1 MCAATRRDRADGLT
15 TAIRAED
22 EAVIRGSRACVKLG
36 AFVLGLLVAGCS
48 SAELAADDDDGGVA
62 AAGCNQ
68 HADCSGDT
76 PRCDSETGDCVSKGP
91 AHQIG
96 WGDGTAST
104 VAVMPVYQPEAA
116 REAVDLEF
124 HPTRVNELWVVMREF
139 ESQEPC
145 SESYATEAGCL
156 ALEGSVAVIQN
167 PGLQEVTWAR
177 YVDPNAWHFMRRP
190 SALAHG
196 AMSEICTGLN
206 GASCLNH
213 AAADWIGTSDTFATC
228 HEARTGNFQDDPID
242 FIGPTLWPSDLE
254 HFAKSPPGMNGSHL
268 DMLHATPYCMGIAH
282 ERDNVYWTFNGKLGA
297 VEQYNFNATH
307 QIGGHDHSDG
317 EIYRYVRGQLLRV
330 PNVPSHMVFHQADQ
344 HLYIAD
350 TGNHRVVKL
359 DPNSG
364 VVAGAL
370 QPNYEEIEIAKVVE
384 GAVLLDVVPPGIL
397 EAPSGL
403 AIHDGLLFVTDT
415 ATSRIH
421 AFELDGTLVRSLQLD
436 VPAGTLAGFTFGPDD
451 QLFFVDKHT
460 ATVYRIDPA
469 K

>member
-1 MCAATRRDRADGLT
+1 
-15 TAIRAED
+15 
-22 EAVIRGSRACVKLG
+22 
-36 AFVLGLLVAGCS
+36 
-48 SAELAADDDDGGVA
+48 
-62 AAGCNQ
+62 
-68 HADCSGDT
+68 
-76 PRCDSETGDCVSKGP
+76 
-91 AHQIG
+91 
-96 WGDGTAST
+96 
-104 VAVMPVYQPEAA
+104 
-116 REAVDLEF
+116 
-124 HPTRVNELWVVMREF
+124 
-139 ESQEPC
+139 
-145 SESYATEAGCL
+145 
-156 ALEGSVAVIQN
+156 
-167 PGLQEVTWAR
+167 
-177 YVDPNAWHFMRRP
+177 
-190 SALAHG
+190 
-196 AMSEICTGLN
+196 
-206 GASCLNH
+206 
-213 AAADWIGTSDTFATC
+213 
-228 HEARTGNFQDDPID
+228 
-242 FIGPTLWPSDLE
+242 
-254 HFAKSPPGMNGSHL
+254 
-268 DMLHATPYCMGIAH
+268 
-282 ERDNVYWTFNGKLGA
+282 
-297 VEQYNFNATH
+297 
-307 QIGGHDHSDG
+307 
-317 EIYRYVRGQLLRV
+317 LRV